1 MKGTKGDEMGQKIGS
16 EKISREDGYLYYIGK
31 DGYVWA
37 APMKHNKSGRKKKVS
52 SEKVSKE
59 SGYMYYLG
67 KDGYVY
73 KAKLKNA

>member
-1 MKGTKGDEMGQKIGS
+1 MGS
-16 EKISREDGYLYYIGK
+16 EKISRSDGYLYYIGK

-37 APMKHNKSGRKKKVS
+37 APMKHNKGGKKKKIG
-52 SEKVSKE
+52 SEKISKR

-73 KAKLKNA
+73 ETKLKNA

>member
-1 MKGTKGDEMGQKIGS
+1 MGSKVGN

-37 APMKHNKSGRKKKVS
+37 APMKHNKKGKKKKIS
-52 SEKVSKE
+52 ATRITKE
-59 SGYMYYLG
+59 SGFMYYLG